1 MHTRRCSTTH
11 PPSVFVMCRRGLLCD
26 LCAAVLCSVVR
37 LPSSSSNIPRVGGHA
52 RLRESFVKLPRVR
65 RHCDQEHGCACAR
78 VSRLSSQPGGSLRRH
93 SSRWG
98 RRMCAQSRPVCQVRL
113 WPAALRHALPPPFL
127 SADVERMP
135 RVFPPADR
143 VAVVTP
149 RTCSRCRLILT
160 GGEGPQIAPVC
171 ADLVRRF
178 KSPACGQLTAIN
190 GALRSP
196 FRRAPG

>member
-1 MHTRRCSTTH
+1 M
-11 PPSVFVMCRRGLLCD
+11 CD

-65 RHCDQEHGCACAR
+65 RHCDQERGCARAR
-78 VSRLSSQPGGSLRRH
+78 VSSQPGGSLRRH

-113 WPAALRHALPPPFL
+113 WPAALRHALPSPFL
-127 SADVERMP
+127 SPDVERMP

-160 GGEGPQIAPVC
+160 GGEGAADSARVC
-171 ADLVRRF
+171 RPRKTLQKPGVWAAD
-178 KSPACGQLTAIN
+178 GDQ
-190 GALRSP
+190 
-196 FRRAPG
+196 RRASVTVSKGAWLAPPERSL